1 MDTRTPQRIAEDR
14 VADLHYAFQ
23 FGQDFV
29 RSGDPKVVEEFAAK
43 FAGDTEAK
51 AEYDRGVTHEQAR
64 MTRTN

>member
-14 VADLHYAFQ
+14 AADLHYAFQ

-29 RSGDPKVVEEFAAK
+29 RSGDPKVAEEFTAT

-51 AEYDRGVTHEQAR
+51 AEYDRGVVHEHAR
-64 MTRTN
+64 MARAN